1 MCFQGERALFV
12 KTALY
17 RQKNMFEA
25 VCLLARK
32 DLH

>member
-1 MCFQGERALFV
+1 MCFQGEQSLYV

-17 RQKNMFEA
+17 CQKNMFEA
-25 VCLLARK
+25 VCLLAMK